1 MIARVPASTAN
12 IGPGFDTLALAVS
25 LYLEVES
32 EPSTSFQVTAHGY
45 GHDGQVG
52 QDHLGARVAEY
63 VLGHSNV
70 HLTVRSQIPLGR
82 GLGSSAA
89 FVAACAAALE
99 AEDPFQVACHFD
111 GHPENAAASVFG
123 GFVTATRIGD
133 GFISTNL
140 LLDPEVALVAV
151 IPDREL
157 ATKSARGVLPDN
169 IPFTDASFN
178 LGRFGLLVAGFA
190 DIDHLRREATE
201 DRLHQDYRKIL
212 FPESSFLIEALI
224 ASGSICACWSGA
236 GPTMVGFCRKDD
248 REAVALKAN
257 TLLSSKES
265 GYSVKALEVDNR
277 GLVTSMSYRSG
288 FEPLEVAS
296 LL

>member
-32 EPSTSFQVTAHGY
+32 KPSTSFQVTAY
-45 GHDGQVG
+45 GQGREGDAGP
-52 QDHLGARVAEY
+52 DHLGARVAEY

-123 GFVTATRIGD
+123 GFVTATRIGED
-133 GFISTNL
+133 FISTNL
-140 LLDPEVALVAV
+140 PLDPELALVAV

-157 ATKSARGVLPDN
+157 ATKSAREVLPN
-169 IPFTDASFN
+169 KIPFSDASFN
-178 LGRFGLLVAGFA
+178 LGRFGLLVAGFG
-190 DIDHLRREATE
+190 DMNHLMREATD
-201 DRLHQDYRKIL
+201 DRLHQDYRKAL
-212 FPESSFLIEALI
+212 FPESSLLIEVLI
-224 ASGSICACWSGA
+224 GSGSICACWSGA
-236 GPTMVGFCRKDD
+236 GPTMVGFCHKDD
-248 REAVALKAN
+248 SEAVALRAK
-257 TLLSSKES
+257 TLLSDQ
-265 GYSVKALEVDNR
+265 GYSYSVQALQVDNK

-296 LL
+296 L